1 MGRAASFVSEL
12 RRGWHTVRLETLKP
26 MSHTPRM
33 PHHHPCSPFVEHQRR
48 SWGRSSAICVQVPRR
63 RKTSSSRSA
72 EVKLY
77 FDKFESGHHEIG
89 ELARG
94 RGETRLASCP
104 ALKLSPTAL
113 PCPRPH
119 SRFLP
124 HLLRRVGWA
133 GPSCSP
139 HVASPPMA
147 ELMCL
152 VDPLAG
158 SNHRKFLGGVLLGNE
173 QRLRATSTIP
183 ARPRPRSRD
192 GDRRAPLDA
201 QWLQVSR

>member
-12 RRGWHTVRLETLKP
+12 RRGWHTVRLETLKR

-77 FDKFESGHHEIG
+77 FDKFESGHHETR

-94 RGETRLASCP
+94 RGETRLVSCP
-104 ALKLSPTAL
+104 GSNSHPQPCLALGPTHASSCASSDGSDGPAL
-113 PCPRPH
+113 PAPH
-119 SRFLP
+119 MLPLPQWLSSCAWSTPWQVRTTGSSSVASSWATSRGFERRRRFLRVRGRAVEMEIDE
-124 HLLRRVGWA
+124 LL
-133 GPSCSP
+133 
-139 HVASPPMA
+139 
-147 ELMCL
+147 
-152 VDPLAG
+152 
-158 SNHRKFLGGVLLGNE
+158 
-173 QRLRATSTIP
+173 STLNGC
-183 ARPRPRSRD
+183 R
-192 GDRRAPLDA
+192 
-201 QWLQVSR
+201 